1 MRYLVYILRSK
12 KDSKRHYIGIA
23 QDLKKRLNEHND
35 SKSEYTKKFA
45 PWEIETFITF
55 KDKLLAKKFE
65 RYLKSGSG
73 YAFLNRHFI

>member
-1 MRYLVYILRSK
+1 VKYLVYILRSK
-12 KDSKRHYIGIA
+12 KDSKKHYIGIT

-35 SKSEYTKKFA
+35 DKSEYTKKFA

-55 KDKLLAKKFE
+55 KDKFLAGKFE

-73 YAFLNRHFI
+73 YAFLHRHFI